1 MFQVKVTRFRTHPR
15 PLCDQYMVPVK
26 ITMIQKLLDS
36 QGMTEKKTQTMTM
49 EPIRMSPPV
58 GGGGGGDKK
67 YVENE
72 LQHHKIQ
79 ALGTF
84 VSTLRAYTGPHCI
97 PNAYFLTK

>member
-1 MFQVKVTRFRTHPR
+1 
-15 PLCDQYMVPVK
+15 MVPVK

-36 QGMTEKKTQTMTM
+36 QGMIEKKTQTMTM

-58 GGGGGGDKK
+58 GGGEETKK

-84 VSTLRAYTGPHCI
+84 VSTLRVYTGPHCI